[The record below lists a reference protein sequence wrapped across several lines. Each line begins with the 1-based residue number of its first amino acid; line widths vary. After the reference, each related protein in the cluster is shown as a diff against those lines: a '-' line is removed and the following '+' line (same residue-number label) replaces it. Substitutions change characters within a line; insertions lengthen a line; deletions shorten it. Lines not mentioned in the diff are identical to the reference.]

1 MSQKNKE
8 NLRSFH
14 HSAIRRIL
22 GIIWTRVREERITN
36 KEVTYCFLQIPD
48 IDAFI
53 VWHTVRYV
61 RKVCRSKGKIIPRKL
76 LGAWTQ
82 HPWKTGKPQYSCNIY
97 QMIPSDVLTYSG
109 IFVQD
114 TNDVTP
120 CSSGHIGFA
129 TLGVFCFMLCS
140 LVAGWFDIDFEAL
153 SRWLRDYNGST
164 CVDVGLR
171 GSCRTCNL
179 WHMKQHQFGC

>member
-53 VWHTVRYV
+53 VWHRVRYV
-61 RKVCRSKGKIIPRKL
+61 RKVCRSKGRIIPKKL
-76 LGAWTQ
+76 LGAWIQ

-129 TLGVFCFMLCS
+129 TLGVFLLYVVFASCWMIWHRFWSS
-140 LVAGWFDIDFEAL
+140 LQMIEGLQWF
-153 SRWLRDYNGST
+153 NM
-164 CVDVGLR
+164 C
-171 GSCRTCNL
+171 
-179 WHMKQHQFGC
+179 GCWSEGKL